1 MFQKN
6 KGFTLIELLVV
17 VAIIGIL
24 TTLVLVNI
32 PTFRAKARDVRRVA
46 DIKSIQEG
54 LMMYNSNHQ
63 EYPNPYLDPGI
74 EIDGTDEVSN
84 LLISDGVMRSL
95 PGDPLDYA
103 PYGYFYI
110 SIDGTDYQLKY
121 YLETDSV
128 HSRSQG
134 ENTVSP

>member
-1 MFQKN
+1 MKN

-17 VAIIGIL
+17 VGIIGIL
-24 TTLVLVNI
+24 ATLIVVNI
-32 PTFRAKARDVRRVA
+32 PTFRAKSSDVRRVA

-54 LMMYNSNHQ
+54 LMMYHSNHQ

-74 EIDGTDEVSN
+74 ELDGTDELSYI
-84 LLISDGVMRSL
+84 LINDGVMRGV

-110 SIDGTDYQLKY
+110 SNDGTNYQLKY